1 MGILMDLVHGL
12 IAIIGLIIGGIIGRA
27 IALGIIVTVILVIIG
42 LVLAGWGL
50 KKRGFVGA
58 FVTGFG
64 LGLASPIT
72 GLLDGGSRIFI
83 NQGLHAG

>member
-12 IAIIGLIIGGIIGRA
+12 IAVIGLIIGRIIGD
-27 IALGIIVTVILVIIG
+27 ALAVGTSSLISIILVIIG

-50 KKRGFVGA
+50 KKRGFMGA

-72 GLLDGGSRIFI
+72 GLIGGK
-83 NQGLHAG
+83 L

>member
-12 IAIIGLIIGGIIGRA
+12 IAVIGLIIGRIIGE
-27 IALGIIVTVILVIIG
+27 ALTSGTSLISIILVIIG

-72 GLLDGGSRIFI
+72 GLMGR
-83 NQGLHAG
+83 

>member
-12 IAIIGLIIGGIIGRA
+12 IAVIGLIIGRIIGD
-27 IALGIIVTVILVIIG
+27 ALAVGTSSLISIILVIIG

-64 LGLASPIT
+64 LGKPDHW
-72 GLLDGGSRIFI
+72 LDRR
-83 NQGLHAG
+83 

>member
-12 IAIIGLIIGGIIGRA
+12 IAVIGLVIGEIIGDA
-27 IALGIIVTVILVIIG
+27 IASGTIITIILTLIG

-58 FVTGFG
+58 FVVGFG
-64 LGLASPIT
+64 LGLASPVTSLFGVKI
-72 GLLDGGSRIFI
+72 SIS
-83 NQGLHAG
+83 H

>member
-1 MGILMDLVHGL
+1 MGILMDLVNGL
-12 IAIIGLIIGGIIGRA
+12 IAVIGLIIGRIIGD
-27 IALGIIVTVILVIIG
+27 ALTLGTSSLVSIILVIIG

-58 FVTGFG
+58 LVTGFG

-72 GLLDGGSRIFI
+72 GLIGGK
-83 NQGLHAG
+83 L